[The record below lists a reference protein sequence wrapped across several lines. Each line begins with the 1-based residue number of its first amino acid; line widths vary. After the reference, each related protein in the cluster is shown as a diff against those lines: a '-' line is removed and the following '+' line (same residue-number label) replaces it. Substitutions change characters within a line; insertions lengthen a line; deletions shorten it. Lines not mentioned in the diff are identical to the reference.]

1 MRGLSLARAHP
12 IAAAVADHG
21 CRGQRPRLQK
31 RASAAAEAVKACVRV
46 LAASALFSAA
56 AFADP
61 PPSFWDPAL
70 HLEKPDISGVRAIR
84 FLTAD
89 DYPPLDFSRGDGEL
103 SGFNV
108 EIARAICEELHIG
121 CTIQARRFDTLVD
134 ALESGKGDALI
145 ASLATTPA
153 LRDHLDFTM
162 PYYSTP
168 ARFAARKDSP
178 LSDVTPFTLNGRN
191 IGVITGSAH
200 EAYLKAFFP
209 GARLSPYPNFAALHE
224 ALVARSV
231 DAIFGDGLTI
241 AVWLAGENAADCC
254 AFKGGPFTESR
265 FFGEGVS
272 IAVRKED
279 SALRRAI
286 DWALARIA
294 QHGAYA
300 EIYRK
305 YFPIG
310 FY

>member
-1 MRGLSLARAHP
+1 M
-12 IAAAVADHG
+12 
-21 CRGQRPRLQK
+21 
-31 RASAAAEAVKACVRV
+31 
-46 LAASALFSAA
+46 
-56 AFADP
+56 
-61 PPSFWDPAL
+61 
-70 HLEKPDISGVRAIR
+70 RAIR

-89 DYPPLDFSRGDGEL
+89 DYPPLNFARGDGEL

-134 ALESGKGDALI
+134 ALETGKGDALI

-153 LRDHLDFTM
+153 LRDRLDFTT

-168 ARFAARKDSP
+168 ARFVVRKDLP
-178 LSDVTPFTLNGRN
+178 LSEVTLAALNGRN
-191 IGVITGSAH
+191 VGVVSGSAH

-209 GARLSPYPNFAALHE
+209 ERAAHALSEFYRAAE
-224 ALVARSV
+224 ALAAHSV
-231 DAIFGDGLTI
+231 DAIFADGLTL
-241 AVWLAGENAADCC
+241 AVWLGGEEAGDCC

-272 IAVRKED
+272 IATRKED
-279 SALRRAI
+279 SALRRAM
-286 DWALARIA
+286 DLALTRLSER
-294 QHGAYA
+294 GTYA

>member
-1 MRGLSLARAHP
+1 MRVHSLFAFLARVI
-12 IAAAVADHG
+12 IAFTLLGATAY
-21 CRGQRPRLQK
+21 
-31 RASAAAEAVKACVRV
+31 
-46 LAASALFSAA
+46 
-56 AFADP
+56 ADP
-61 PPSFWDPAL
+61 APSFWDPAL

-89 DYPPLDFSRGDGEL
+89 DYPPLNFARGDGEL

-121 CTIQARRFDTLVD
+121 CTIQARRFDTLLD
-134 ALESGKGDALI
+134 ALETGKGDALI

-153 LRDHLDFTM
+153 LRDRLDFTT

-168 ARFAARKDSP
+168 ARFVARKDSP
-178 LSDVTPFTLNGRN
+178 LADVTPTALNGSN
-191 IGVITGSAH
+191 VGVVSGSAH

-209 GARLSPYPNFAALHE
+209 GVRLMPYPNFTALRE
-224 ALVARSV
+224 ALSSR
-231 DAIFGDGLTI
+231 AIDVVFADGLTL
-241 AVWLAGENAADCC
+241 AVWLSGADAGDCC

-279 SALRRAI
+279 SALRRAM
-286 DWALARIA
+286 DWALARISER
-294 QHGAYA
+294 GTYA

>member
-1 MRGLSLARAHP
+1 MRGHWLYAFLAVV
-12 IAAAVADHG
+12 IAF
-21 CRGQRPRLQK
+21 
-31 RASAAAEAVKACVRV
+31 
-46 LAASALFSAA
+46 ALFRAMA
-56 AFADP
+56 YADP
-61 PPSFWDPAL
+61 APSFWDPEL
-70 HLEKPDISGVRAIR
+70 RLEKPDISGLRAIR

-89 DYPPLDFSRGDGEL
+89 DYPPLNFARGDGEL

-121 CTIQARRFDTLVD
+121 CTIQARRFDSLVD
-134 ALESGKGDALI
+134 ALETGKGDALI

-153 LRDHLDFTM
+153 LRDRLDFTT

-168 ARFAARKDSP
+168 ARFVGRKDSP
-178 LSDVTPFTLNGRN
+178 LSDVTPSALNGRN
-191 IGVITGSAH
+191 VGVVGGSAH

-209 GARLSPYPNFAALHE
+209 GLRLTPYQNFTGLHE
-224 ALVARSV
+224 ALVAHSV
-231 DAIFGDGLTI
+231 DAIFADGLTL
-241 AVWLAGENAADCC
+241 AVWLGGEQAGDCC

-265 FFGEGVS
+265 FFGEGIS

-279 SALRRAI
+279 SALRRAM
-286 DWALARIA
+286 DWALARIS
-294 QHGAYA
+294 QHGTYA

>member
-1 MRGLSLARAHP
+1 MRGHWLYAFLARV
-12 IAAAVADHG
+12 IIAVA
-21 CRGQRPRLQK
+21 LS
-31 RASAAAEAVKACVRV
+31 SAMAY
-46 LAASALFSAA
+46 
-56 AFADP
+56 ADP
-61 PPSFWDPAL
+61 APSFWDPAL
-70 HLEKPDISGVRAIR
+70 HPEKPDISGLRAIR

-89 DYPPLDFSRGDGEL
+89 DYPPLNFARGDGEL

-134 ALESGKGDALI
+134 ALETGKGDAVI
-145 ASLATTPA
+145 ASLATMPA
-153 LRDHLDFTM
+153 LRDRLDFTM

-168 ARFAARKDSP
+168 ARFVARKDSP
-178 LSDVTPFTLNGRN
+178 LSDVTPLTLNGRN
-191 IGVITGSAH
+191 VGVIAGSAH

-209 GARLSPYPNFAALHE
+209 GARLTPYQSFTALRE
-224 ALVARSV
+224 ALSSR
-231 DAIFGDGLTI
+231 AIDVVFADGLTL
-241 AVWLAGENAADCC
+241 AVWLSGADAGDCC

-279 SALRRAI
+279 SALRRAM
-286 DWALARIA
+286 DWALARISER
-294 QHGAYA
+294 GTYA